1 MDNKEKKIDLISKIN
16 KQNEMIN
23 NLSKEFNDLY
33 NKYEILKKKY
43 NDNSAYFN
51 IIDNTN
57 KFKDNYNE
65 NYDNDFLG
73 GGNQI
78 KDNQKNSKFDQN
90 VNNFFEYSKQNSSD
104 SFHYSNIRLSKICYN
119 YDYEFIKGI
128 NEIVLNKSYLH
139 AQIYLTIKIHPKTP
153 IFPDDTILVCLNPSN
168 IYFKDISYKNA
179 ISTIHNSQRIDEF
192 KIFIKF
198 KNLDEVN
205 SGKYELKAKLYS
217 KSEGLLGDQES
228 IINVIIKDN

>member
-1 MDNKEKKIDLISKIN
+1 MSSVSNTVPCPSRVMGTYFI
-16 KQNEMIN
+16 
-23 NLSKEFNDLY
+23 LSPN
-33 NKYEILKKKY
+33 
-43 NDNSAYFN
+43 
-51 IIDNTN
+51 
-57 KFKDNYNE
+57 
-65 NYDNDFLG
+65 
-73 GGNQI
+73 
-78 KDNQKNSKFDQN
+78 
-90 VNNFFEYSKQNSSD
+90 
-104 SFHYSNIRLSKICYN
+104 
-119 YDYEFIKGI
+119 
-128 NEIVLNKSYLH
+128 
-139 AQIYLTIKIHPKTP
+139 TP